1 MTLSA
6 VPQPADVV
14 AELGLSLPYTFQKS
28 DPRPWW
34 LADLS
39 TASSIVF
46 PTSFAN
52 KSAVKIMDTVGPT
65 ALGTSH
71 SIAGVNLGLDY
82 TGRTLVVYVFA
93 QGKNSAANPGA
104 QMLISNWLVAGLGPD
119 GGGSYGF
126 FFRSGGSGST
136 LFAGALSAPFIVSG
150 TSGTISFN
158 TEIAT
163 QCSVV
168 VVSTPRITNDALG
181 GFTGG
186 NNAGT
191 SLTVNNTAVANGI
204 LMAGTVRNRAETITM
219 TGVTKQTEFSHV
231 SGYQCALGIAY
242 PTSAGAVSAT
252 ISGATSAAEAMETST
267 WG

>member
-1 MTLSA
+1 MTLGST
-6 VPQPADVV
+6 PQPADVV
-14 AELGLSLPYTFQKS
+14 AELGLAFPYTFQKS

-34 LADLS
+34 LADLATS
-39 TASSIVF
+39 SSIVF

-52 KSAVKIMDTVGPT
+52 KSAVKIMDTVGPS
-65 ALGTSH
+65 AFGTSH
-71 SIAGVNLGLDY
+71 SFAGVNLGLDY
-82 TGRTLVVYVFA
+82 AGRVFVVYVFA
-93 QGKNSAANPGA
+93 QGKPSAAVPS
-104 QMLISNWLVAGLGPD
+104 QVLMSNWTVAGLGPD

-136 LFAGALSAPFIVSG
+136 VFCGALSAPFIVSG

-158 TEIAT
+158 TSMAT

-181 GFTGG
+181 GFTGAD
-186 NNAGT
+186 NQST
-191 SLTVNNTAVANGI
+191 SVTVNNTAVSNGI
-204 LMAGTVRNRAETITM
+204 LMAGTVRNIAETITM

-231 SGYQCALGIAY
+231 SGYQCAWGVTY
-242 PTSAGAVSAT
+242 PTSAGAVSVTA
-252 ISGATSAAEAMETST
+252 SGATSTREAIESST

>member
-1 MTLSA
+1 MTLGA
-6 VPQPADVV
+6 TPQPADVV
-14 AELGLSLPYTFQKS
+14 AELGLTLPYTFQKS

-34 LADLS
+34 LADLATS
-39 TASSIVF
+39 SSIVF

-52 KSAVKIMDTVGPT
+52 KSAVKIMDTVGAS

-71 SIAGVNLGLDY
+71 SFAGVNFGLDY
-82 TGRTLVVYVFA
+82 TGRIFVVYVLA
-93 QGKNSAANPGA
+93 QSKQSAANPS
-104 QMLISNWLVAGLGPD
+104 QVLISNWTVGGVGPD

-136 LFAGALSAPFIVSG
+136 VFCGALSAPFIVSG
-150 TSGTISFN
+150 TSGAISFN
-158 TEIAT
+158 TGIAT

-168 VVSTPRITNDALG
+168 VVSTPLITNDALG

-186 NNAGT
+186 NNAST

-204 LMAGTVRNRAETITM
+204 LMAGAVRNKAETITM
-219 TGVTKQTEFSHV
+219 TGVTKRTEFSHV

-252 ISGATSAAEAMETST
+252 ISGATSVNEAMETST